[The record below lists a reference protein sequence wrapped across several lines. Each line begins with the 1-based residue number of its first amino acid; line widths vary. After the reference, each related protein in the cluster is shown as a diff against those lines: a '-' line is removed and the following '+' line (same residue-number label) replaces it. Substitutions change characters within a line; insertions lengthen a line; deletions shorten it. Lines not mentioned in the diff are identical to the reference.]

1 MNMQKTGERSAE
13 DTRLRIIQAA
23 LTLFGQVGYAQT
35 TTRAIAKEAGVNEVT
50 LFRHFGS
57 KKNLLS
63 ACVESMNAGG
73 FAATFE
79 TELCGEYAEDVRRM
93 AARQMRDTLEHME
106 LLRML
111 ICDARH
117 VPELREAM
125 IHGGS
130 SNFARLRDFFQRQ
143 MEAGV
148 VRSDVAPE
156 ALVMAFDSLFS
167 TQLILE
173 NLFEGSFSPSGTY
186 TQENAVDALVQI
198 FVRGTQA

>member
-1 MNMQKTGERSAE
+1 MQKTSERPAE
-13 DTRLRIIQAA
+13 DTRQRIIQAA
-23 LTLFGQVGYAQT
+23 LTLFGRVGYAQT

-50 LFRHFGS
+50 LFRHFGT
-57 KKNLLS
+57 KMNLLS
-63 ACVESMNAGG
+63 ACVETMNAGG

-93 AARQMRDTLEHME
+93 AVRQMRDTLEHMDI
-106 LLRML
+106 LRVL
-111 ICDARH
+111 ICDARN

-125 IHGGS
+125 LRGGS
-130 SNFARLRDFFQRQ
+130 GNFARLRDFFQRQ
-143 MEAGV
+143 MDAGV
-148 VRSDVAPE
+148 IRNDLAPE

-173 NLFEGSFSPSGTY
+173 NLFEGSFSPSGAY
-186 TQENAVDALVQI
+186 THETAVDALVQI